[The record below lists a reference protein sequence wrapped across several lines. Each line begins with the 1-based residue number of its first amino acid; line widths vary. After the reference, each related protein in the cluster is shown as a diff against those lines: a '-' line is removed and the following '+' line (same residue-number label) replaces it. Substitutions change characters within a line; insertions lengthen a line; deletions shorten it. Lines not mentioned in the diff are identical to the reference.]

1 MKHIPL
7 LAKVILTTVVASGV
21 AIGSYS
27 YVKKTNPGLVLGT
40 TNDVKD
46 FIEEKVPQS
55 KPILD
60 KILPEENKEDGEVL
74 GEETTSSEDTSKK
87 DLEAENTFLKESLEM
102 TKKQIETLTEKSEE
116 VKEHLLNLSDEIRE
130 ASNSA
135 PIHEKAFE
143 YGQYVYCQ
151 EVVKEYE
158 TN

>member
-7 LAKVILTTVVASGV
+7 LTKVILTTVIATGV
-21 AIGSYS
+21 AAGSYI

-40 TNDVKD
+40 FNNVKE
-46 FIEEKVPQS
+46 FIEKKIPQT
-55 KPILD
+55 KPILNQIIPNEANGD
-60 KILPEENKEDGEVL
+60 VLGDENINTSEENLK
-74 GEETTSSEDTSKK
+74 T
-87 DLEAENTFLKESLEM
+87 ENTFLKESLEM
-102 TKKQIETLTEKSEE
+102 TKKQIETLTEKSKE
-116 VKEHLLNLSDEIRE
+116 VKEHLLNLSNEIRE
-130 ASNSA
+130 ASNST